1 MRIFRRLTHVLVLVV
16 TLIIGAAAAAIIV
29 SQTAW
34 FKNWLRGF
42 IIAQANTYLNG
53 TLSIERLGGN
63 LFFGI
68 EMENIGVS
76 MDGSEVV
83 AVKDLGLDYNVFQ
96 LLTRGLSVDNIRL
109 DKPVIYLRR
118 DGDTWSLS
126 RLVKKQEQEADR
138 EGPARPISIDA
149 IELNDG
155 AIVMDQPV
163 ATSGVAVPKRF
174 EHLDAKLSFAYE
186 PVRYSIEITQL
197 SFRGQEP
204 ALAVNALSGGI
215 AVKDDTIFVEKL
227 ALRTAESSLAVDG
240 AVQHYLSKPQFNLQ
254 ISSDKLSLPELAQV
268 VPALAGV
275 KLQPAFELGLNG
287 PMDRLDVA
295 MNVRSAAGQLT
306 GKVLA
311 DLVTP
316 GQSVAGDLS
325 VRNLDLARILND
337 PRQKSDITANARVDI
352 HGEALSNV
360 DALHGT
366 IALDAS
372 RFVAAGYTAGPVH
385 AKAKIDGRKV
395 ALNAN
400 ASAYGAAA
408 TANGTVT
415 LPDISRDA
423 GSPRSIAVH

>member
-1 MRIFRRLTHVLVLVV
+1 
-16 TLIIGAAAAAIIV
+16 
-29 SQTAW
+29 
-34 FKNWLRGF
+34 
-42 IIAQANTYLNG
+42 
-53 TLSIERLGGN
+53 IERLGGN

-306 GKVLA
+306 GKVLT
-311 DLVTP
+311 DLLTP

-415 LPDISRDA
+415 LPDISRNA
-423 GSPRSIAVH
+423 GSRSIAFDLSGQMRRLDLRRLPRNLNAPQAPTDLNAVYRASGSVPAGGDVAGSASVKA